1 MYLLHF
7 TRKARVAQW
16 VR

>member
-7 TRKARVAQW
+7 GWQ
-16 VR
+16 